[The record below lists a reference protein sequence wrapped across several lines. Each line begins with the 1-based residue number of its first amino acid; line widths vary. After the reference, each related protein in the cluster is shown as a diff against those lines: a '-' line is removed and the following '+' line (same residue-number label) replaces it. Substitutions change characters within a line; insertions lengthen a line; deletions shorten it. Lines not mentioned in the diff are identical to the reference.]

1 MAAPRVRLVPEF
13 EYPIRRR
20 SMRLFSISPVVLLLS
35 LAPSAPGTGS
45 ATAQSAAMEGVFEV
59 GPGAGDHVERAI
71 RAATEGGGF
80 FIRTVGR
87 RLLREKL
94 RPPPVIHIA
103 LTDSTA
109 SITDSRGDLLQTPLT
124 EGENEKSLLSSRE
137 SVVTCW
143 EGTTLVRTFREDD
156 GIRRYRYT
164 LDPDHGTLRVHV
176 NVEGSRLPRP
186 VEYELSYHR

>member
-1 MAAPRVRLVPEF
+1 MK
-13 EYPIRRR
+13 
-20 SMRLFSISPVVLLLS
+20 LFSISTVILLLS
-35 LAPSAPGTGS
+35 LAPSPPGTGS
-45 ATAQSAAMEGVFEV
+45 ATAQSAAMEGVFVV
-59 GPGAGDHVERAI
+59 GPGAADQVERAI
-71 RAATEGGGF
+71 RTATGEAGL

-94 RPPPVIHIA
+94 RPPPEIRIA

-124 EGENEKSLLSSRE
+124 EGESEETLLSSRE
-137 SVVTCW
+137 SVVTQW
-143 EGTTLVRTFREDD
+143 EGPVLVRTFREDD
-156 GIRRYRYT
+156 GIRRFRYT

-176 NVEGSRLPRP
+176 YVEGSRLPRP

>member
-1 MAAPRVRLVPEF
+1 
-13 EYPIRRR
+13 
-20 SMRLFSISPVVLLLS
+20 MRLFSISSVVLLLS

-59 GPGAGDHVERAI
+59 GPEAVDEVERAI

-87 RLLREKL
+87 RLLRVKL
-94 RPPPVIHIA
+94 RPPPVLHIA

-109 SITDSRGDLLQTPLT
+109 SITDSSGDPVQTPLT
-124 EGENEKSLLSSRE
+124 GGESDESLLSSRE
-137 SVVTCW
+137 SVVTRW
-143 EGTTLVRTFREDD
+143 EGTALVRTFREDD

-164 LDPDHGTLRVHV
+164 LDPDHGSLHVHV
-176 NVEGSRLPRP
+176 HVDGSRLPRP

>member
-1 MAAPRVRLVPEF
+1 MAAPSVRLVPEF
-13 EYPIRRR
+13 EHQIGRR
-20 SMRLFSISPVVLLLS
+20 SMRLFSTSSVVLLLS
-35 LAPSAPGTGS
+35 LAPSAPGIGA

-59 GPGAGDHVERAI
+59 GPGAGDQVERAI

-87 RLLREKL
+87 RLLRDKL
-94 RPPPVIHIA
+94 RPPPVLHIA

-109 SITDSRGDLLQTPLT
+109 SITDSPGDPLQTPLT
-124 EGENEKSLLSSRE
+124 DGGSEEGLLSSLE
-137 SVVTCW
+137 SVVTHW
-143 EGTTLVRTFREDD
+143 EGTVLVRTFREDD

-164 LDPDHGTLRVHV
+164 LDPDQGTLRVHV
-176 NVEGSRLPRP
+176 YVEGSRLPRP

>member
-1 MAAPRVRLVPEF
+1 
-13 EYPIRRR
+13 
-20 SMRLFSISPVVLLLS
+20 MRLSSISPIVLLLA
-35 LAPSAPGTGS
+35 LAPSAIGAGS
-45 ATAQSAAMEGVFEV
+45 VTAQDAAMEGVFEV
-59 GPGAGDHVERAI
+59 GPGAGDQVERAI

-94 RPPPVIHIA
+94 RPLPVIHIA

-109 SITDSRGDLLQTPLT
+109 SITDSPGDPLQTPLT
-124 EGENEKSLLSSRE
+124 EGESDEGVLSSRE
-137 SVVTCW
+137 SVVTRW
-143 EGTTLVRTFREDD
+143 EGTVLVRTFREDD

-164 LDPDHGTLRVHV
+164 LDPDHGSLRVHMHV
-176 NVEGSRLPRP
+176 DGSRLPRP